1 MLEIPITQL
10 LPHRPP
16 ALLVQDVLETFDG
29 GLHARVAWPEAEASP
44 FLLIEAAAQSVAAY
58 HGHQKTLNGE
68 PVTEGFLVAT
78 RDFVF
83 PASMPA
89 GGIWSVRVQEIK
101 NLHPF
106 FLFETVILHDERPQA
121 TGTLTLFLKESM

>member
-1 MLEIPITQL
+1 MLDIPITQL

-16 ALLVQDVLETFDG
+16 ALLVKELLETFDG
-29 GLHARVAWPEAEASP
+29 GLLARVAWPEAEASP

-58 HGHQKTLNGE
+58 HGHKKLLCGE

-83 PASMPA
+83 PEHMPM
-89 GGIWSVRVQEIK
+89 GGSWSVRVSELK
-101 NLHPF
+101 DLRPF
-106 FLFETVILHDERPQA
+106 FLFEAVILHNESLQA
-121 TGTLTLFLKESM
+121 TGMLTLYLKENV